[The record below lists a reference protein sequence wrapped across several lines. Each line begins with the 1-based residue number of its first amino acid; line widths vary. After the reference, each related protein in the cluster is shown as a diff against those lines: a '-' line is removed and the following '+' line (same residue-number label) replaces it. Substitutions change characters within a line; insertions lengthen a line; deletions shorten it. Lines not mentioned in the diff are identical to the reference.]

1 MMEPEKRMLE
11 TLAYHDD
18 IPDPEEDAPQPEEE
32 LSRPGAAKLRR
43 PGEPEDDLAVDRD

>member
-32 LSRPGAAKLRR
+32 LSRPRAAKPRR
-43 PGEPEDDLAVDRD
+43 TAAAMEEDAIDRD

>member
-18 IPDPEEDAPQPEEE
+18 IPDPEEDFAMD
-32 LSRPGAAKLRR
+32 G
-43 PGEPEDDLAVDRD
+43 D

>member
-32 LSRPGAAKLRR
+32 LSHPGAAKHRR
-43 PGEPEDDLAVDRD
+43 PEGPEEDFAMDGD